1 MQAKRHEPPLR
12 HAVRDM
18 NSINGNPTKAVLA
31 FTSEGVFKL
40 APHDFLKILSKSK
53 PLNYHLL
60 MGFVQ

>member
-1 MQAKRHEPPLR
+1 
-12 HAVRDM
+12 M